1 MSVSPARSERSRE
14 KSPENTPEAA
24 VAVVEPVKKSSKY
37 VMTCGTPSP
46 PPPKSPAEISTKNA
60 QNYTSFSISSI
71 LSKQDATKSANAD
84 KGHQESKSTNMV
96 EATNLSTSNQL
107 QSTAGFMSH
116 ISGATAA
123 LHPCSTDSL
132 MLSR

>member
-1 MSVSPARSERSRE
+1 MSVSPRSERSRD
-14 KSPENTPEAA
+14 KSPDNSDTCCS
-24 VAVVEPVKKSSKY
+24 EPVKKSSKY
-37 VMTCGTPSP
+37 VMTCGTPPS
-46 PPPKSPAEISTKNA
+46 PPKSPEISTKNA

-71 LSKQDATKSANAD
+71 LSKHDSPSNNEKT
-84 KGHQESKSTNMV
+84 HESKSV
-96 EATNLSTSNQL
+96 GVDSSLSCNQL

-116 ISGATAA
+116 ISGAAA